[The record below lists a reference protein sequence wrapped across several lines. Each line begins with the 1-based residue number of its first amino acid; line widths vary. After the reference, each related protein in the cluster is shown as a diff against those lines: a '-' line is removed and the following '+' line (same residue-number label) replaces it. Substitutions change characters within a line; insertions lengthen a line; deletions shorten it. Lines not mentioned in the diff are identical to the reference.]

1 MNGSWAESPGVGS
14 EVEKKQKVLN
24 ILEVKDLD
32 GNRDQVNLDARGTR
46 CKARTE
52 E

>member
-1 MNGSWAESPGVGS
+1 MYHIIKILLRVDILSVLMNGSWAESPGVGS

-32 GNRDQVNLDARGTR
+32 GNRD
-46 CKARTE
+46 
-52 E
+52 